1 MERERSETRQ
11 PNKLATRRHYLTI
24 NKHNARKDPGK
35 IEALFELPLAAN
47 QKHLH
52 KSGFKKRKRE
62 AKRGVSQEPPET
74 HDERASQPPP
84 SSQESVVVTPLER
97 SQRLLAAKDIT
108 VEPPEYPFPHKGYP
122 GEDSTYA
129 AIAPDTF
136 TLPHLAA
143 IRSEKKQRVSALT
156 TLLHRCLTKHDWPRA
171 KRALGLLL
179 REELWSGEIELR
191 NGELWGIAAEIL
203 MHTGPA
209 VIPDETADN
218 DGREPDFTALPGPA
232 RPPTWYS
239 QRVFEET
246 KKFYNT
252 IILRYPFTRRGSQT
266 RNAVDFYHAL
276 FSLWIYVIQDQA
288 TNYSSLTARKVA
300 EASRKD
306 TEASRTNTKASR
318 TNTRASRKK
327 TRASRSAAEEEELQ
341 EEEKEAEGAEEGT
354 EAEQEEAEEN
364 RFIIFK
370 LHILQQAVELSN
382 AITAARSGYPFRDD
396 MHLIRLQAMVL
407 VWLADLI
414 DGNTKYAEGL
424 GDDEKGEE
432 LRSKIESHT
441 SEIAIPSDAQ
451 EDDGETIGRS
461 TELRAAARRLFDRL
475 EARQED
481 DLDE

>member
-1 MERERSETRQ
+1 MEREQSEPRQ

-47 QKHLH
+47 QNHLH

-62 AKRGVSQEPPET
+62 TKRGVSQEQPET
-74 HDERASQPPP
+74 DDERASQPPP

-108 VEPPEYPFPHKGYP
+108 VEPPDYPFPHKGYP

-156 TLLHRCLTKHDWPRA
+156 TLLHRCLTKQDWPRA

-203 MHTGPA
+203 MRTGPA
-209 VIPDETADN
+209 VTTDQTAED
-218 DGREPDFTALPGPA
+218 DRSGPSVTASPASA

-239 QRVFEET
+239 QRGFEET
-246 KKFYNT
+246 KRFYNT

-288 TNYSSLTARKVA
+288 TNYVPLTARKP
-300 EASRKD
+300 
-306 TEASRTNTKASR
+306 TEASETAKKSAKTSR
-318 TNTRASRKK
+318 TARKK
-327 TRASRSAAEEEELQ
+327 AKVSRTAEEEEHEQ
-341 EEEKEAEGAEEGT
+341 KEQQDEEREAEAEESGT
-354 EAEQEEAEEN
+354 EPMLEEAEAEED
-364 RFIIFK
+364 RFTTFK

-414 DGNTKYAEGL
+414 DGNTEYAEGL
-424 GDDEKGEE
+424 GDGENGEE
-432 LRSKIESHT
+432 LRSKIESHA
-441 SEIAIPSDAQ
+441 SDIAIPSDAVD
-451 EDDGETIGRS
+451 DDGETIGRS